1 MSNKIMP
8 RGSLPPVQRANLA
21 DFGLATQ
28 AAPKPDSAASAAHQ
42 KAAEEAARHAALAK
56 AREQGFHEG
65 LNAGRQEMQ
74 QELVRQQAE
83 FKLLATNLDLFCKDL
98 DTRLS
103 DEVLAMSLELTK
115 LIVRQAVR
123 VNPELIIP
131 VLREAVASL
140 PGVGADTVLFLHPD
154 DAALLRNAQSPE
166 IGSLANM
173 KIVDD
178 AQLERGG
185 CRIETGTTEV
195 DATLETRWRRVM
207 AALGR
212 DDAWLPAAG

>member
-1 MSNKIMP
+1 MP
-8 RGSLPPVQRANLA
+8 RGSLPPLQRANLA
-21 DFGLATQ
+21 DFGLASEP
-28 AAPKPDSAASAAHQ
+28 AAKPDSATSAAHQ

-65 LNAGRQEMQ
+65 LQAGRQEML
-74 QELVRQQAE
+74 QEIARQQAE
-83 FKLLATNLDLFCKDL
+83 FKLLAGNLDLFCKDL

-123 VNPELIIP
+123 VNPELILP
-131 VLREAVASL
+131 VLREAIASL
-140 PGVGADTVLFLHPD
+140 PGVGADTVLFLHPE
-154 DAALLRNAQSPE
+154 DAALLRNAQTPD
-166 IGSLANM
+166 IGSLAQW

-185 CRIETGTTEV
+185 CRIETATTEV
-195 DATLETRWRRVM
+195 DATVETRWRRVL

-212 DDAWLPAAG
+212 DDAWISAAN